1 MTTGEESMVDD
12 AAAVMRTSLLMAD
25 AIGKRD
31 VAAIATLVTTDFVH
45 RSPGGAA
52 TDRER
57 FLEGIRQIPG
67 EIVFVKLESVQ
78 IDVVGDGAIATG
90 IQHARVRIDGQD
102 IDDRRAFVD
111 WFVRHDS
118 TWKFR
123 LAVDLPAPT
132 EAAGA

>member
-1 MTTGEESMVDD
+1 MTIGEESMVDD
-12 AAAVMRTSLLMAD
+12 ASAVMDASRAMPD
-25 AIGKRD
+25 AIARRD
-31 VAAIATLVTTDFVH
+31 VDTVATLLASDFVY
-45 RSPGGAA
+45 RSHGGEA
-52 TDRER
+52 TGSDP

-78 IDVVGDGAIATG
+78 IDLVSDGALATG

-111 WFVRHDS
+111 WFVKSDGK
-118 TWKFR
+118 WQFR
-123 LAVDLPAPT
+123 VAVDLAAPV